1 MLGGV
6 GVASAWLGAGLLAPE
21 TLAARCGALV
31 VGAIGLGLLFSASG
45 VASRPSLLGAL
56 HFRISHWL
64 TRSVLP
70 LWVIGM
76 LFALV
81 PCPPLLA
88 MVVCSSQVGSL
99 LTGALLL
106 MLFGLGSAVSSLL
119 LLSLVSGLFARKI
132 YAKTPRIVPWMR
144 RLSGVLLLVMSAEMM
159 GLRRLF

>member
-1 MLGGV
+1 
-6 GVASAWLGAGLLAPE
+6 
-21 TLAARCGALV
+21 
-31 VGAIGLGLLFSASG
+31 
-45 VASRPSLLGAL
+45 
-56 HFRISHWL
+56 
-64 TRSVLP
+64 
-70 LWVIGM
+70 M